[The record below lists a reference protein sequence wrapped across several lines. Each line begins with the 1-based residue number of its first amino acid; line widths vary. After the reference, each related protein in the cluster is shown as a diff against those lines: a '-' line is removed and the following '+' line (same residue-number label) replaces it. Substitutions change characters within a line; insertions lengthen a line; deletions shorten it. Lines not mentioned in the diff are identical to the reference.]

1 MRDLYGEEFLD
12 AHIYKTFVRE
22 TPSYVRDTKH
32 FLQMLRYLGRLP
44 EGTILVTAD
53 VVGLYSHIPHEEGL
67 QALREALTNSP
78 DDLARLALTNNNLSL
93 VENIT
98 YNSGEM
104 LSVLKRLLRMQ
115 TFSWGR
121 WNRDYWNNPLATKPL
136 FWRRFKGLGSLWNV

>member
-1 MRDLYGEEFLD
+1 MP
-12 AHIYKTFVRE
+12 IYIKRLVPE
-22 TPSYVRDTKH
+22 IPSYIRDTKH

-44 EGTILVTAD
+44 EGTISGCS
-53 VVGLYSHIPHEEGL
+53 GLYPHIPREEGL

-115 TFSWGR
+115 TFSLGR
-121 WNRDYWNNPLATKPL
+121 WNRDCWNNPLATKPL

>member
-1 MRDLYGEEFLD
+1 
-12 AHIYKTFVRE
+12 
-22 TPSYVRDTKH
+22 
-32 FLQMLRYLGRLP
+32 MLRCLGRLP

-53 VVGLYSHIPHEEGL
+53 AVGLYPHIPHEEGL

-78 DDLARLALTNNNLSL
+78 DDLARLALSNNNLSL

-115 TFSWGR
+115 TFS
-121 WNRDYWNNPLATKPL
+121 
-136 FWRRFKGLGSLWNV
+136 

>member
-1 MRDLYGEEFLD
+1 MISGYGTCTEKSFWTP
-12 AHIYKTFVRE
+12 IYIKRLVPE
-22 TPSYVRDTKH
+22 IPSYIRDTEH
-32 FLQMLRYLGRLP
+32 FLQMLRCLGRLP

-53 VVGLYSHIPHEEGL
+53 VVGRYPHIPHEEGL

-78 DDLARLALTNNNLSL
+78 DDLARLALSNNNLSL

-115 TFSWGR
+115 TFS
-121 WNRDYWNNPLATKPL
+121 
-136 FWRRFKGLGSLWNV
+136 